1 MKKSEIFAR
10 VLAAVSEITEIL
22 PEDILSKSHR
32 EDITDA
38 RMLLVYFCHAE
49 GLYAIQIANFVG
61 LSTRQVN
68 RLISAWNANALS
80 CNRAS
85 TQRDIYAHALAS
97 KLGH

>member
-22 PEDILSKSHR
+22 PEEILSKSHR
-32 EDITDA
+32 EDIADA

-49 GLYAIQIANFVG
+49 GLYSIQIADLVG

-68 RLISAWNANALS
+68 RLISTWNTDAS
-80 CNRAS
+80 SRNRAS
-85 TQRDIYAHALAS
+85 AQRDIYAHALAS
-97 KLGH
+97 KFGH

>member
-10 VLAAVSEITEIL
+10 VLSAVSEITEIL

-38 RMLLVYFCHAE
+38 RTLLVYFCHAE
-49 GLYAIQIANFVG
+49 GLYAIQIADFVG
-61 LSTRQVN
+61 ISPRQVN
-68 RLISAWNANALS
+68 RLISAWNTS
-80 CNRAS
+80 RQS
-85 TQRDIYAHALAS
+85 PQRDIYAHALAS